1 MSSPADSTLVP
12 GKSSPDQVG
21 DALRKGCGKELGASS
36 PVQPKRKGREDAAG
50 RAARTGGYLHR
61 TPAVRGCMGHGHP
74 EQPWTAEG
82 FLPAVKACAMLCCA
96 LTSPGRCSDSRAAI
110 PDKKAF
116 VSADAR

>member
-1 MSSPADSTLVP
+1 MRL
-12 GKSSPDQVG
+12 
-21 DALRKGCGKELGASS
+21 
-36 PVQPKRKGREDAAG
+36 AG
-50 RAARTGGYLHR
+50 RRGQGVTSTAPPLC
-61 TPAVRGCMGHGHP
+61 RGCMGHGHP